1 MLPPGLTASARG
13 VSPKRLTTASGVPPS
28 AAPRLLAS
36 NTLVAVTSAT
46 GFIGAQR
53 LRTLYVTVGAVAGV
67 SSLVI
72 GLFFIAGLG
81 TALPD
86 LQELLFGHR
95 G

>member
-1 MLPPGLTASARG
+1 MYADRQGWPLAG
-13 VSPKRLTTASGVPPS
+13 VVVRLRQERIHAQDC
-28 AAPRLLAS
+28 ADC
-36 NTLVAVTSAT
+36 TSAT

-53 LRTLYVTVGAVAGV
+53 LRTLYVIVGAFAGV

-81 TALPD
+81 NALPD

>member
-1 MLPPGLTASARG
+1 MRRIGRIGWIRWITP
-13 VSPKRLTTASGVPPS
+13 
-28 AAPRLLAS
+28 LLALSVLGAFIVGLLVS

-53 LRTLYVTVGAVAGV
+53 LRTLYVIVGAVAGV

-72 GLFFIAGLG
+72 GLFFIVGLG

-86 LQELLFGHR
+86 LQELLFGR
-95 G
+95 